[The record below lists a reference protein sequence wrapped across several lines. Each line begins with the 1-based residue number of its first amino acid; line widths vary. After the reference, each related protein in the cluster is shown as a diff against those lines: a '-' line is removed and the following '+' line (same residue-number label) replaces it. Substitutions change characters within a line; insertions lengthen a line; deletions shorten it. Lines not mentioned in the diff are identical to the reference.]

1 MLQASGYGFRLGI
14 THCGGTW
21 MKRILLGLFCVLLSS
36 MVMAD
41 GSSAVRKSV
50 QASMLVSGTV
60 EVATDGSVTHYTLD
74 HPEKLPKVVTGLLAQ
89 AIPAWWF
96 KPVVVDGKAVVAKA
110 PMSLRVVAKPQG
122 DGNYS
127 LSVVAVWF
135 GDGAKNQSRASTET
149 ISYKSRVQPVYPSA
163 ALESRVSGTVYVLLK
178 VGRDGK
184 VADAVA
190 EQVDLRLVAT
200 NGKMAWCRRVLAD
213 AALYALKQ
221 DTFDLPTA
229 GKDVNRSFWV
239 ARIPVDF
246 MLDGDTRVAVRE
258 AAYGQWQVYVP
269 GPVQRPD
276 WESGRDSSRSA
287 DAVPEGGALLADTSL
302 DLLTPLGGS

>member
-1 MLQASGYGFRLGI
+1 M
-14 THCGGTW
+14 
-21 MKRILLGLFCVLLSS
+21 LLGLFCVLLSS

-89 AIPAWWF
+89 AVPVWQF
-96 KPVVVDGKAVVAKA
+96 KPVLVDGKPTAAKA
-110 PMSLRVVAKPQG
+110 RMSLRLVAKPQG

-127 LSVVAVWF
+127 VGVVAVWF
-135 GDGAKNQSRASTET
+135 GDGAKNQSEASAET
-149 ISYKSRVQPVYPSA
+149 ISYKTRVQPVYPRDA
-163 ALESRVSGTVYVLLK
+163 ADRQVSGTVYVLLK
-178 VGRDGK
+178 VGRDGD

-190 EQVDLRLVAT
+190 EQVNLRIVPSS
-200 NGKMAWCRRVLAD
+200 NSEMAWCRKVLAD
-213 AALYALKQ
+213 AALYAMRR
-221 DTFDLPTA
+221 DRFNLPSV

-239 ARIPVDF
+239 ARVPVNF
-246 MLDGDTRVAVRE
+246 TLDGDTRVAVRE

-287 DAVPEGGALLADTSL
+287 DAGT
-302 DLLTPLGGS
+302 